1 MASVNSLNASEGRPL
16 AQDWGKGSH
25 ASVESQAS
33 RFGDTP

>member
-1 MASVNSLNASEGRPL
+1 MASVNSLNASEGRPW

-25 ASVESQAS
+25 ASAESQAL